1 MTVKELISMCDI
13 EKLLGYIAELEEY
26 PSFEAAAA
34 RYLPVLQELE
44 GIAPVAE
51 EAQFVLGMQAEDGLT
66 VQCFFAH
73 EVRQQFETDSVLR
86 WLTEADL
93 QQSGERL
100 DWAAKAPIPQGYC
113 FYLISWS
120 EVLAMEVPV
129 ENVQEIGAELMAAH
143 ILSDMTDTSFTWAG
157 AEIHCG
163 AVIGLVRTVKEGN
176 LEDIL
181 EDAVARAS
189 NYTPTEEQLL
199 AQKRRQALNNLR
211 TYHLL
216 KKYSHLW
223 CE

>member
-1 MTVKELISMCDI
+1 MTVKELIAMCDI

-51 EAQFVLGMQAEDGLT
+51 KAQFVLGMQAEDGLT
-66 VQCFFAH
+66 VMCFIVS
-73 EVRQQFETDSVLR
+73 EVRDIFDADSVLGQVSEDE
-86 WLTEADL
+86 LLNSPNLMDV
-93 QQSGERL
+93 
-100 DWAAKAPIPQGYC
+100 AANAPVPQGYC

-129 ENVQEIGAELMAAH
+129 ENVKEIGVELMAAH
-143 ILSDMTDTSFTWAG
+143 ILTDMTDTGFTWAE
-157 AEIHCG
+157 AEIHRG
-163 AVIGLVRTVKEGN
+163 TVIGLVSTVKDGN

-181 EDAVARAS
+181 EFALAQTSDC
-189 NYTPTEEQLL
+189 TPAEEQLL
-199 AQKRRQALNNLR
+199 AQKRVQALNNHR

>member
-1 MTVKELISMCDI
+1 MTVKELIAMCDI

-44 GIAPVAE
+44 EITPFAGKQ
-51 EAQFVLGMQAEDGLT
+51 QFVLGMQAEDGLT
-66 VQCFFAH
+66 VMCFIVS
-73 EVRQQFETDSVLR
+73 EVRNTFDADSVLGQVSEDE
-86 WLTEADL
+86 LL
-93 QQSGERL
+93 NSPNL
-100 DWAAKAPIPQGYC
+100 MVVAANAPIPQGYC

-129 ENVQEIGAELMAAH
+129 KNVKEIGIELMTAH
-143 ILSDMTDTSFTWAG
+143 ILTDMTDTGFTY
-157 AEIHCG
+157 AEAEAHRETVLGI
-163 AVIGLVRTVKEGN
+163 VSTVKNGK

-181 EDAVARAS
+181 EFALNQTSD
-189 NYTPTEEQLL
+189 YTPTEEQLL
-199 AQKRRQALNNLR
+199 AQKHIQALNNHR

>member
-1 MTVKELISMCDI
+1 MTVKALIAMCDI

-26 PSFEAAAA
+26 PSVEAAAA
-34 RYLPVLQELE
+34 CYLPVLQELE
-44 GIAPVAE
+44 GIAPLTEKAR
-51 EAQFVLGMQAEDGLT
+51 FVLGMQAEDGLT
-66 VQCFFAH
+66 VLCFHAH
-73 EVRQQFETDSVLR
+73 EVRQEFETDSVLR

-100 DWAAKAPIPQGYC
+100 DWAAKAPVPYGYC

-129 ENVQEIGAELMAAH
+129 ENVQEIGAELMVAH
-143 ILSDMTDTSFTWAG
+143 ILTDMTDTGFTWAE
-157 AEIHCG
+157 AEIHRG
-163 AVIGLVRTVKEGN
+163 TVIGMVSTVKDGN

-199 AQKRRQALNNLR
+199 AQKRVQALNNLR

-223 CE
+223 YE

>member
-1 MTVKELISMCDI
+1 MTVKELIAMCDI

-51 EAQFVLGMQAEDGLT
+51 KAQFVLGMQAEDALT
-66 VQCFFAH
+66 AMCFIVS

-93 QQSGERL
+93 QQCGERL
-100 DWAAKAPIPQGYC
+100 DWAAEALIPQGYC

-129 ENVQEIGAELMAAH
+129 ENVQEIGAELMTAH
-143 ILSDMTDTSFTWAG
+143 ILTDMTDTGFTY
-157 AEIHCG
+157 AEAEAHRETVLGI
-163 AVIGLVRTVKEGN
+163 VSTVKDGN

-189 NYTPTEEQLL
+189 NYSPTEEQLL
-199 AQKRRQALNNLR
+199 AKKRVQALNNFR
-211 TYHLL
+211 AYHLL

-223 CE
+223 YE